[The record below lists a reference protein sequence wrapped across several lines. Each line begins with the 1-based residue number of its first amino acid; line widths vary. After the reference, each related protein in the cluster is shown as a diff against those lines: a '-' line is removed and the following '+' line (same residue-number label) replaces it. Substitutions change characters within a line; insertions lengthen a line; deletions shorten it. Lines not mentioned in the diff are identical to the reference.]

1 MWLAIQVRLP
11 PADWAQRDYVRNVAL
26 RSRLDRWMA
35 RATHLRSGFIGEAS
49 MSAALHQTSS
59 FLRHWAHSYEARQA
73 KAQQIVDQ
81 HRRFYWPETFDRR

>member
-1 MWLAIQVRLP
+1 MIITAPVDGPRYTRQV
-11 PADWAQRDYVRNVAL
+11 
-26 RSRLDRWMA
+26 
-35 RATHLRSGFIGEAS
+35 SGFIGEAS

-59 FLRHWAHSYEARQA
+59 FLRHWAHRFYEARQA